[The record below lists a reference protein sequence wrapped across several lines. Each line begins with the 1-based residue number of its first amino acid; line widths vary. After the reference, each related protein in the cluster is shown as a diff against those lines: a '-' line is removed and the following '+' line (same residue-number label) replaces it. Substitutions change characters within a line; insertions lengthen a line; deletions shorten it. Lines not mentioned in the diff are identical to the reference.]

1 MNRQDSLFE
10 NQEPKTRNQEPVEC
24 LGKTFDSDEARREH
38 FLRLLREG
46 LEELHA
52 KLGGVPFTTVEDTA
66 ARLKSLE
73 KWPVGDD
80 QRIRELAERMG
91 QAARHGVPGSQF
103 RVQGSENQKPGTQNQ
118 ELLSLYK
125 AEVGFPHGEIEDI
138 LNLSDPPYYTACPNP
153 FVRDFIAHW
162 SAEKRGLRTEQEARD
177 TQSSALSPQSYH
189 REPFAADV
197 SEGKNDPIYNAHSY
211 HTKVPHK
218 AIMRYILHYTE
229 PGDVVFDGF
238 CGTGM
243 TGVAAQLCGDRKTV
257 ESLGYKVDEQGFI
270 YQQETDENGKTVWK
284 PFSKLGARRA
294 ILNDLS
300 PAATFIAY
308 NYNTPV
314 DVKAFEREAKRI
326 LKEVEEECAWMYATL
341 SRGVP
346 GSGLSVPSDDRF
358 VELANRIRKAK
369 TIDEIRQIFAEL
381 GTRNQKLGTVDFA
394 LGKINYTVWSDVF
407 VCPECAGEVV
417 FWEAAVDKEAGKVYD
432 EFPCSHCSARLT
444 KRTMERAW
452 VTKFDKAIG
461 QTIRQ
466 AKQVPVLINYTV
478 GKKRYEKTPDAFDLA
493 LIEKIEE
500 QDIPYWFPTDP
511 IPEGEKTG
519 EPLRIGLTHVHH
531 FYTKRNLWLLSC
543 FVDKSATS
551 LLKNQL
557 LFILTSFV
565 VKTGSLLHNIG
576 FKKRN
581 INLAGAVPNALFI
594 PSTIA
599 ERNIPVLAIGKVSDL
614 KHVFDL
620 VLPPKYTAISNRT
633 TSNLLVANDSADYV
647 FTDPP
652 FGGNLMYSEL
662 NFLWETWLKVLTN
675 NKPEAV
681 TNKVQAKGLP
691 EYQRL
696 MTECFMEY
704 YRVLKPGR
712 WMTVEFH
719 NSKNS
724 VWNSIQ
730 EALQHA
736 GFVVADVRTIDKQQ
750 GTFNQMTMAGAVKQD
765 LIISAYKPNYGLEE
779 RFKLTAGTEEGV
791 WDFVRTHLKQLPV
804 FVAKDGKAEVIA
816 ERQNYLLF
824 DRMVAFHVQRGVT
837 VPLSAGEFY
846 AGLAQRFPERD
857 GMYFLPEQVAEYDK
871 KRMKVKE
878 VLQLQLFVTDEA
890 SAIQWLKQQLTR
902 KPQTFQELHPQ
913 FLREIGGWQ
922 KHEKPL
928 ELSELLEQNFL
939 MYDGKG
945 PIPAQI
951 VAWMKQSENLRKI
964 IQEELAAGGAT
975 EENGQLETRNQE
987 LITRAKARWYVPD
1000 PNKAGDLEKLRE
1012 RALLR
1017 EFEEYRESKQKR
1029 LKVFR
1034 LEAVRAG
1041 FKKAWAERDYATI
1054 IAVARKIPENVLQ
1067 EDPKLLMWYDQAL
1080 TRSGEDR

>member
-1 MNRQDSLFE
+1 MNRQDNLFA
-10 NQEPKTRNQEPVEC
+10 NQEPITRNQEPVEC
-24 LGKTFDSDEARREH
+24 LGMTFDSDEARREH
-38 FLRLLREG
+38 FLG
-46 LEELHA
+46 LVRDMLTELHT
-52 KLGGVPFTTVEDTA
+52 KLGGVPFTTVEDA
-66 ARLKSLE
+66 VERMKLVE
-73 KWPVGDD
+73 KWPMGDET
-80 QRIRELAERMG
+80 RIRDLAERM
-91 QAARHGVPGSQF
+91 RHADS
-103 RVQGSENQKPGTQNQ
+103 SKD
-118 ELLSLYK
+118 LLQRWK
-125 AEVGFPHGEIEDI
+125 DEVGFPHGEIEDI

-153 FVRDFIAHW
+153 FIADFIKHYGKPYDP
-162 SAEKRGLRTEQEARD
+162 ETDDYR
-177 TQSSALSPQSYH
+177 

-257 ESLGYKVDEQGFI
+257 ESLGYKVDDQGII
-270 YQQETDENGKTVWK
+270 YQKEEETDESGKKRTVWK

-294 ILNDLS
+294 VLNDLS

-314 DVKAFEREAKRI
+314 DVQAFEREAKRI
-326 LKEVEEECAWMYATL
+326 LEEVEQECGWMYRTL
-341 SRGVP
+341 HTASSRTEP
-346 GSGLSVPSDDRF
+346 QGL
-358 VELANRIRKAK
+358 
-369 TIDEIRQIFAEL
+369 IDEWAEKLKACKTVEEIRSLLSPQPS
-381 GTRNQKLGTVDFA
+381 A
-394 LGKINYTVWSDVF
+394 LSTDPTWGRINYTVWSDVF
-407 VCPECAGEVV
+407 VCPECTREVV
-417 FWEAAVDKEAGKVYD
+417 FWEAAVDKEAGKVHK
-432 EFPCSHCSARLT
+432 EFPCPHCGANLT
-444 KRTMERAW
+444 KRNMDRAW
-452 VTKFDKAIG
+452 LTKYDKAIG

-466 AKQVPVLINYTV
+466 AKQVPVLINYSI
-478 GKKRYEKTPDAFDLA
+478 GKKRHEKTPDAFDLA

-500 QDIPYWFPTDP
+500 LDIPYWFPTDRM
-511 IPEGEKTG
+511 PEGE
-519 EPLRIGLTHVHH
+519 ESRRNDDIGLTHVHH
-531 FYTKRNLWLLSC
+531 FYTKRNLWVLNAFAHRSHKRPIRALWVATACTEGSSALNRERPFGLPSKLSGTLY
-543 FVDKSATS
+543 VSS
-551 LLKNQL
+551 M
-557 LFILTSFV
+557 IRE
-565 VKTGSLLHNIG
+565 I
-576 FKKRN
+576 
-581 INLAGAVPNALFI
+581 NALAFLQRKI
-594 PSTIA
+594 EKYETRGVGPYVSIAARSST
-599 ERNIPVLAIGKVSDL
+599 
-614 KHVFDL
+614 
-620 VLPPKYTAISNRT
+620 
-633 TSNLLVANDSADYV
+633 LLNEPDSSIDYI

-662 NFLWETWLKVLTN
+662 NFLWEAWLKVFTN
-675 NKPEAV
+675 NKPEAIA
-681 TNKVQAKGLP
+681 NKVQGKGLP

-696 MTECFMEY
+696 MTECFKEY

-719 NSKNS
+719 NSKNR

-730 EALQHA
+730 EALQTA
-736 GFVVADVRTIDKQQ
+736 GFVIADVRTLDKKQ
-750 GTFNQMTMAGAVKQD
+750 GSFKQVTSASAVKQD
-765 LIISAYKPNYGLEE
+765 LIISAYKPNGGLEE

-804 FVAKDGKAEVIA
+804 FVSKDGKAEVIA

-837 VPLSAGEFY
+837 VPLSAAEFY

-857 GMYFLPEQVAEYDK
+857 GMCFLPEQVAEYDK

-913 FLREIGGWQ
+913 FLKEIGGWQ

-939 MYDGKG
+939 RYDGKG
-945 PIPAQI
+945 PIPRQI
-951 VAWMKQSENLRKI
+951 VSWMKQSAELRRI
-964 IQEELAAGGAT
+964 IQEEVSLGRAT
-975 EENGQLETRNQE
+975 EENGQLSTQSSV
-987 LITRAKARWYVPD
+987 LITRAKDRWYVPD
-1000 PNKAGDLEKLRE
+1000 PNKASDLEKLRE

-1017 EFEEYRESKQKR
+1017 EFEEYRESEQKR

-1041 FKKAWAERDYATI
+1041 FKKAWQERDYATI
-1054 IAVARKIPENVLQ
+1054 IAVARKIPEKILQ
-1067 EDPKLLMWYDQAL
+1067 EDPKLLMWFTNSL
-1080 TRSGEDR
+1080 TRMEDE

>member
-1 MNRQDSLFE
+1 MNRQENLFE

-52 KLGGVPFTTVEDTA
+52 KLGGVPFTTVEDA
-66 ARLKSLE
+66 VERMRSVE
-73 KWPVGDD
+73 KWPMGDET
-80 QRIRELAERMG
+80 RLRELAERM
-91 QAARHGVPGSQF
+91 RHADSSKDPLQ
-103 RVQGSENQKPGTQNQ
+103 RWKD
-118 ELLSLYK
+118 
-125 AEVGFPHGEIEDI
+125 EVGFPHGSIEDI
-138 LNLSDPPYYTACPNP
+138 LSLSDPPYYTACPNP
-153 FVRDFIAHW
+153 FIADFIKHYG
-162 SAEKRGLRTEQEARD
+162 KPYDPKTDNYR
-177 TQSSALSPQSYH
+177 

-294 ILNDLS
+294 VLNDLS

-326 LKEVEEECAWMYATL
+326 LKEVEEECGWMYRTL
-341 SRGVP
+341 HTASSRTEQR
-346 GSGLSVPSDDRF
+346 GLGDEWAER
-358 VELANRIRKAK
+358 LRACK
-369 TIDEIRQIFAEL
+369 TADEIRALLSPQSSVL
-381 GTRNQKLGTVDFA
+381 GT
-394 LGKINYTVWSDVF
+394 INYTVWSDVF
-407 VCPECAGEVV
+407 VCPECTGEVV
-417 FWEAAVDKEAGKVYD
+417 FWEAAVDKEAGKVHS
-432 EFPCSHCSARLT
+432 EFPCPHCGAQLT
-444 KRTMERAW
+444 KRNMDRAW
-452 VTKFDKAIG
+452 VTKYDRAIG

-466 AKQVPVLINYTV
+466 AKQVPVLINYSV

-500 QDIPYWFPTDP
+500 QDIPYWFPTDRM
-511 IPEGEKTG
+511 PEGE
-519 EPLRIGLTHVHH
+519 ESRRNDDIGLTHVHH
-531 FYTKRNLWLLSC
+531 FYTKRNLWALGAALNKCPSNLSILKIWLTSSMVRTTKMYKFTLDRKMGTVMGTLYVPSLWTENSVFKLLRYKIGD
-543 FVDKSATS
+543 FVRISHGIGPSSIATASATT
-551 LLKNQL
+551 
-557 LFILTSFV
+557 IDA
-565 VKTGSLLHNIG
+565 
-576 FKKRN
+576 KKD
-581 INLAGAVPNALFI
+581 FC
-594 PSTIA
+594 
-599 ERNIPVLAIGKVSDL
+599 
-614 KHVFDL
+614 
-620 VLPPKYTAISNRT
+620 
-633 TSNLLVANDSADYV
+633 DYI

-662 NFLWETWLKVLTN
+662 NFLWEAWLKVFTN
-675 NKPEAV
+675 NTPEAI
-681 TNKVQAKGLP
+681 TNKVQGKGLP

-696 MTECFMEY
+696 MTECFKEY

-724 VWNSIQ
+724 VWNAIQ
-730 EALQHA
+730 EALQTA
-736 GFVVADVRTIDKQQ
+736 GFVIADVRTLDKKQ
-750 GTFNQMTMAGAVKQD
+750 GSFKQVTSASAVKQD
-765 LIISAYKPNYGLEE
+765 LIISCYKPNGGLEE

-791 WDFVRTHLKQLPV
+791 WDFVRTHLRQLPV
-804 FVAKDGKAEVIA
+804 AVVRTEGRGLRTESSHSALSTQSSSLEIVA

-837 VPLSAGEFY
+837 VPLSAAEFY

-878 VLQLQLFVTDEA
+878 VLQLELFVTDEA

-913 FLREIGGWQ
+913 FLKEIGGWQ

-939 MYDGKG
+939 RYDGKG
-945 PIPAQI
+945 EVPSQI
-951 VAWMKQSENLRKI
+951 HSYLSSNFKELRNLPKDDER
-964 IQEELAAGGAT
+964 L
-975 EENGQLETRNQE
+975 
-987 LITRAKARWYVPD
+987 RAKAKDRWYVPD

-1041 FKKAWAERDYATI
+1041 FKKAWQERDYATI

-1080 TRSGEDR
+1080 TRSGEE

>member
-1 MNRQDSLFE
+1 MKKKQQPRYQQTMFDSERPATRDSGPVTCLGMTFE
-10 NQEPKTRNQEPVEC
+10 N
-24 LGKTFDSDEARREH
+24 DEARREH
-38 FLRLLREG
+38 FLGLLREG

-52 KLGGVPFTTVEDTA
+52 KLGGVPFTSIEDTI

-73 KWPVGDD
+73 HWPVGDD
-80 QRIRELAERMG
+80 QRIEELARRIAE
-91 QAARHGVPGSQF
+91 AARKP
-103 RVQGSENQKPGTQNQ
+103 NQEPGTRIQG
-118 ELLSLYK
+118 LLGLYK
-125 AEVGFPHGEIEDI
+125 DEVGFPHGEIEDI

-153 FVRDFIAHW
+153 FIADFIKHYGKPYDPNVPY
-162 SAEKRGLRTEQEARD
+162 SK
-177 TQSSALSPQSYH
+177 
-189 REPFAADV
+189 EPFAADV

-257 ESLGYKVDEQGFI
+257 ESLGYRVDDQDII
-270 YQQETDENGKTVWK
+270 YQQEPDENGKAVWK

-314 DVKAFEREAKRI
+314 DVQKFERKAKRI
-326 LKEVEEECAWMYATL
+326 LKEVEEECGWMYLTL
-341 SRGVP
+341 HQPTEEQLREA
-346 GSGLSVPSDDRF
+346 L
-358 VELANRIRKAK
+358 
-369 TIDEIRQIFAEL
+369 AEL
-381 GTRNQKLGTVDFA
+381 TQLPTQKLLERKPDLPWGR
-394 LGKINYTVWSDVF
+394 INYTVWSDVF
-407 VCPECAGEVV
+407 VCPECAGEVI
-417 FWEAAVDKEAGKVYD
+417 FWDVAVDKTTYKVSD
-432 EFPCSHCSARLT
+432 TFTCPHCNSDLKKRDLQRTFISVHDSHLSQIVRH
-444 KRTMERAW
+444 
-452 VTKFDKAIG
+452 
-461 QTIRQ
+461 
-466 AKQVPVLINYTV
+466 AKQVPVLIHYYVDRRTFI
-478 GKKRYEKTPDAFDLA
+478 KRPDSFDFAIL
-493 LIEKIEE
+493 EKIANQRSE
-500 QDIPYWFPTDP
+500 YWCPTSPLPKGDKTSDP
-511 IPEGEKTG
+511 LSVGI
-519 EPLRIGLTHVHH
+519 THIHH
-531 FYTKRNLWLLSC
+531 FYVTRNLISLAAFAHKLGETRNY
-543 FVDKSATS
+543 FNITS
-551 LLKNQL
+551 TAAVASKMYRFRSQG
-557 LFILTSFV
+557 
-565 VKTGSLLHNIG
+565 GSLG
-576 FKKRN
+576 
-581 INLAGAVPNALFI
+581 AGGGPMNGTLYVPSL
-594 PSTIA
+594 SK
-599 ERNIPVLAIGKVSDL
+599 EIPVLKMLGEHIKKTVRMKGQLAPEPSSLIMTMSHTSVPAIKGNSL
-614 KHVFDL
+614 
-620 VLPPKYTAISNRT
+620 
-633 TSNLLVANDSADYV
+633 DYI

-652 FGGNLMYSEL
+652 FGGNIMYSEL
-662 NFLWETWLKVLTN
+662 NFIWEGWLRVATN
-675 NKPEAV
+675 NFSEAV
-681 TNKVQAKGLP
+681 VNRAQKKALLD
-691 EYQRL
+691 YQEL
-696 MTECFMEY
+696 MSSAFAECF
-704 YRVLKPGR
+704 RTLKPGR
-712 WMTVEFH
+712 WITVEFH

-724 VWNSIQ
+724 VWAAIQ
-730 EALQHA
+730 EAMQNA
-736 GFVVADVRTIDKQQ
+736 GFVIADVRTLDKKQ
-750 GTFNQMTMAGAVKQD
+750 GSFNAVNTAGAVKQD
-765 LIISAYKPNYGLEE
+765 LVISAYKPNGGLED

-804 FVAKDGKAEVIA
+804 FVSKDGKAEVIA

-837 VPLSAGEFY
+837 VPLSAAEFY

-913 FLREIGGWQ
+913 FLKEIGGWQ

-939 MYDGKG
+939 RYDGKG
-945 PIPAQI
+945 EVPSQI
-951 VAWMKQSENLRKI
+951 HSYLSSNFKELRNLPKDDER
-964 IQEELAAGGAT
+964 L
-975 EENGQLETRNQE
+975 
-987 LITRAKARWYVPD
+987 RAKAKDRWYVPD

-1017 EFEEYRESKQKR
+1017 EFEEYRESKEKR

-1041 FKKAWAERDYATI
+1041 FKKAWQERDYATI

-1080 TRSGEDR
+1080 TRMGE

>member
-1 MNRQDSLFE
+1 MAKRNENQSLF
-10 NQEPKTRNQEPVEC
+10 KTKIVPARAGSGKLFDEEYLVNDAPVEC
-24 LGKTFDSDEARREH
+24 LGMTFENDEARREY

-46 LEELHA
+46 LKELHA
-52 KLGGVPFTTVEDTA
+52 KLGGVPFTTVQDAVE
-66 ARLKSLE
+66 RMKSVK
-73 KWPVGDD
+73 KWPMGDD
-80 QRIRELAERMG
+80 TRLHELAERMRR
-91 QAARHGVPGSQF
+91 ADS
-103 RVQGSENQKPGTQNQ
+103 SKD
-118 ELLSLYK
+118 LLQRWK
-125 AEVGFPHGEIEDI
+125 DEVGFPHGEIDDI

-153 FVRDFIAHW
+153 FIEDFIKHY
-162 SAEKRGLRTEQEARD
+162 SKPYDPKTDNYR
-177 TQSSALSPQSYH
+177 

-243 TGVAAQLCGDRKTV
+243 TGVAAQLCGDKKTV
-257 ESLGYKVDEQGFI
+257 ESLGYKVDDQGVI

-294 ILNDLS
+294 VLNDLS

-314 DVKAFEREAKRI
+314 DVQAFEREATRI
-326 LKEVEEECAWMYATL
+326 LKEVEEECGWMYATL
-341 SRGVP
+341 AEPKESEPEAWADKLRACKTTDEVRGLLNIQ
-346 GSGLSVPSDDRF
+346 SSALSNGPTWGR
-358 VELANRIRKAK
+358 
-369 TIDEIRQIFAEL
+369 
-381 GTRNQKLGTVDFA
+381 
-394 LGKINYTVWSDVF
+394 INYTVWSDVF
-407 VCPECAGEVV
+407 VCPECTQEVV
-417 FWEAAVDKEAGKVYD
+417 FWEAAVDIQAGKVHD
-432 EFPCSHCSARLT
+432 AFPCPHCSARLT
-444 KRTMERAW
+444 KRNMDRAW
-452 VTKFDKAIG
+452 VTRYDKAIG

-466 AKQVPVLINYTV
+466 AKQVPVLINYSA
-478 GKKRYEKTPDAFDLA
+478 GKKRYEKEPDAFDLA

-500 QDIPYWFPTDP
+500 LDIPYWFPTNP
-511 IPEGEKTG
+511 IPEGDKTG
-519 EPLRIGLTHVHH
+519 EPLRIGITHVHH
-531 FYTKRNLWLLSC
+531 FYTKRNLWVLAAYFILLS
-543 FVDKSATS
+543 SST
-551 LLKNQL
+551 LGRRLIP
-557 LFILTSFV
+557 ILTGGLLGLTKLQRFKPRTTFPNMILSGTLYV
-565 VKTGSLLHNIG
+565 GSLFREWRADQWLNG
-576 FKKRN
+576 KLKSFKQALTVRPP
-581 INLAGAVPNALFI
+581 AGLI
-594 PSTIA
+594 DT
-599 ERNIPVLAIGKVSDL
+599 
-614 KHVFDL
+614 
-620 VLPPKYTAISNRT
+620 RT
-633 TSNLLVANDSADYV
+633 SQFLDETRASCDYI

-662 NFLWETWLKVLTN
+662 NFLWEAWLKVFTN
-675 NKPEAV
+675 NQPEAIE
-681 TNKVQAKGLP
+681 NKVQGKGLP

-696 MTECFMEY
+696 MTECFKEY

-724 VWNSIQ
+724 VWNAIQ
-730 EALQHA
+730 EALQTA
-736 GFVVADVRTIDKQQ
+736 GFVIADVRTLDKKQ
-750 GTFNQMTMAGAVKQD
+750 GSFNQVTQAGAVKQD
-765 LIISAYKPNYGLEE
+765 IIISCYKPNGGLEE
-779 RFKLTAGTEEGV
+779 RFKLEAGTEEGV
-791 WDFVRTHLKQLPV
+791 WDFVRTHLRQLPV
-804 FVAKDGKAEVIA
+804 FVSKDGKAEVIA

-837 VPLSAGEFY
+837 VPLSAAEFY

-878 VLQLQLFVTDEA
+878 VMQLELFVNDEA

-913 FLREIGGWQ
+913 FLKDIGGWQ

-939 MYDGKG
+939 RYDGKG
-945 PIPAQI
+945 LIPAQI
-951 VAWMKQSENLRKI
+951 VAWMKQSADLRKL
-964 IQEELAAGGAT
+964 IQHEIASGRAT
-975 EENGQLETRNQE
+975 EENGQLSTQSSV
-987 LITRAKARWYVPD
+987 LITRAKDRWYVPD
-1000 PNKAGDLEKLRE
+1000 PNKASDLEKLRE

-1041 FKKAWAERDYATI
+1041 FKRAWQERDYSTI
-1054 IAVARKIPENVLQ
+1054 IDVARKIPENILQ

-1080 TRSGEDR
+1080 TRSGDD